1 MRSIKLDITNKAE
14 TRLAVAESAAAP
26 SYRRRGVTIASASL
40 ALHRL
45 RLRPAP
51 RLRGGD
57 GVVGRL
63 VERALAEP
71 LATAGRREEVQRD
84 ALDRRLLAVHGRID
98 HEGRG
103 ASVLHSRAG

>member
-1 MRSIKLDITNKAE
+1 MRSIKLDITNKAGM
-14 TRLAVAESAAAP
+14 RLAVAESAAVP

-45 RLRPAP
+45 RLRAAP
-51 RLRGGD
+51 RLRGRD
-57 GVVGRL
+57 RVLRRL
-63 VERALAEP
+63 IERALAEP

-84 ALDRRLLAVHGRID
+84 ALDRRPLAVYGRID

-103 ASVLHSRAG
+103 ASVLHSCAG